1 MSVSEGTAPHI
12 SASIGK
18 EGEGAHGKV
27 FSFEPQAVGLASLS
41 LWHLQRVSEQIA
53 EVIDTKAGIPP
64 IPLFSSLPV
73 LVVGVGWHLS
83 LR

>member
-27 FSFEPQAVGLASLS
+27 FSFKPQAVGLAGLS

-53 EVIDTKAGIPP
+53 
-64 IPLFSSLPV
+64 
-73 LVVGVGWHLS
+73 
-83 LR
+83 